1 MELLFK
7 SPETTSITWL
17 EDPHPPLGGGKKICF
32 TFMVPQANKKKPGNF
47 ELVLPVHGTGSESRS
62 HLVTDSQGLLRIG
75 NDPDICYKIHLK
87 MVWLQTNRLWEMS
100 SYVSKSP
107 PSRQVYVIFFSAPWW
122 VISLLCCFFTTMLN
136 IDQVFFLTSILS
148 VTTSIHLS
156 FFDQVLKKSAGIAE
170 NLQY

>member
-87 MVWLQTNRLWEMS
+87 MVWLQINRPWEMS
-100 SYVSKSP
+100 SYVSKASTFFGTRCQSQRVHHP
-107 PSRQVYVIFFSAPWW
+107 DKYMWFFFPHHDESLVYYVAF
-122 VISLLCCFFTTMLN
+122 FFTIMLN
-136 IDQVFFLTSILS
+136 YWSRVFFNKHFIS
-148 VTTSIHLS
+148 
-156 FFDQVLKKSAGIAE
+156 
-170 NLQY
+170 Y